1 MKGEKTFDALDAR
14 WTMFFG
20 NAAQCAIE
28 EAYDKGFFAVI
39 QDVMPGADPAWLLNP
54 EAYAAELAEV
64 ARGIR
69 MKDLRDLAWHGL
81 RKHHPAIT
89 LDEVSDIADDLG
101 QQAFGEVVGSAIRAT
116 QDTAAEPAKGG
127 GAKKSSTPRQ
137 KRIG

>member
-137 KRIG
+137 KRTG